1 MRTNAIETGKYVVLL
16 IGASRYDT
24 NKYSDILNVEANIE
38 QMKNIFLDKRFIGV
52 REKNLFIS
60 LNEDSKAVEH
70 QITDACR
77 AAKNSD
83 YTLFVYYSGHGII
96 NPDNYKLYFATS
108 TMDVNYL
115 DSEAIEAKTILDKIS
130 RSAAARKIFVVDACH
145 SGGIHNTMGD
155 TTEASLMKNY
165 EGVHY
170 VSACDE
176 DSTALFNKRKPDEP
190 TYFTG
195 ALVNRIKHGMDISS
209 PELTLREIVDDIASD
224 FRGKNLPTPQQ
235 SCMLNVDR
243 MPFAHNIRGK
253 KISCS
258 NNDNGK
264 KFEYSTASTNV
275 IEIPDYKTIN
285 NDNKMWEI
293 ACSINTIAKY
303 NDYVTVFP
311 KGIHVKEA
319 NSRIEAL
326 KQKMAKKKSII
337 VSIAAVMLGALIIAS
352 PGNSNQSDSEDVAPL
367 KIDTIDTSA
376 NNNTKVHDNAAIV
389 NRVEYTKYDEET
401 KADTLATKGAEYW
414 KVAIKIYDEFL
425 DQTADKKAKTRV
437 KAKINDLQAKID
449 AYCAEPL
456 SKAYLNAKSINTPIC
471 NKNAKESM
479 AKVYNVTN
487 RPEYEEFYDLI
498 NEGNQKALSNWMEAH
513 PLN

>member
-16 IGASRYDT
+16 IGASRYQT
-24 NKYSDILNVEANIE
+24 NKYSDILNVETNIE
-38 QMKNIFLDKRFIGV
+38 EMKNIFLDKRYIGV

-155 TTEASLMKNY
+155 TSEATLMKNY

-176 DSTALFNKRKPDEP
+176 DSTALFNRRKPDEP

-195 ALVNRIKHGMDISS
+195 ALVSRIKSGMEISS
-209 PELTLREIVDDIASD
+209 PELTLREIVDDIISD
-224 FRGKNLPTPQQ
+224 FRYKNLPVPQQ
-235 SCMLNVDR
+235 SCILNADK
-243 MPFAHNIRGK
+243 MPFAHNIKGK
-253 KISCS
+253 KMKHTF
-258 NNDNGK
+258 NNGK
-264 KFEYSTASTNV
+264 KFDYSIATTNV
-275 IEIPDYKTIN
+275 IADTESKTIE

-293 ACSINTIAKY
+293 ACNINTIDKY
-303 NDYVTVFP
+303 SEYLTIFP
-311 KGIHVKEA
+311 KGVHVKEA
-319 NSRIEAL
+319 NRMISDL
-326 KQKMAKKKSII
+326 KSKIISKKNLLI
-337 VSIAAVMLGALIIAS
+337 SIAAAALAIIMIAMPNNKAPENSDIIAVTQ
-352 PGNSNQSDSEDVAPL
+352 NL
-367 KIDTIDTSA
+367 DTSDTLA
-376 NNNTKVHDNAAIV
+376 NRIEPVVAKNIV
-389 NRVEYTKYDEET
+389 AKDFPNYPEEMQ
-401 KADTLATKGAEYW
+401 ADTLASLDSTQW
-414 KVAIKIYDEFL
+414 KIAINLYNTARAKNPCKRINEKID
-425 DQTADKKAKTRV
+425 
-437 KAKINDLQAKID
+437 NLQDKID
-449 AYCAEPL
+449 ACCADML
-456 SKAYLNAKSINTPIC
+456 YKAYLNAKNVSIPFMHEEAIRIMNI
-471 NKNAKESM
+471 
-479 AKVYNVTN
+479 VVNVSN
-487 RPEYEEFYDLI
+487 RSEYDYFLDLLR
-498 NEGNQKALSNWMEAH
+498 EGNQKDINEWMESH
-513 PLN
+513 PLR